1 MTQVNSKSQRPFPR
15 FIPSLHIGKRVI
27 ILAVFLS
34 TLVLD
39 LVSTADARPSVQSD
53 LVLRWNQAIND
64 SILATRATPPIS
76 SRAFAITHTCIFDAW
91 AAYSDTA
98 AGTQLG
104 TSLRQDK
111 AERTSANREKAISY
125 AAYRALS
132 DLFPSQKPTL
142 LDPLMESLGY
152 DSREISTD
160 VSTPSGIGNAAAQA
174 VLDLRHQDRS
184 NQLGDLHPGPY
195 SDYTG
200 YTPANRTGML
210 DNPDRWQPLIN
221 NGVAQSWQVPH
232 WGLVAPFALTSGAQL
247 RSYALARGPYAYP
260 SSSYWKQALDIIE
273 LSAHLG
279 DREKVIAEYW
289 ADGPATVTPPG
300 HWNAI
305 ARSISRRDKQS
316 LDQAVEMF
324 FVLGNALMDAGI
336 AAWDTKRYTDSVR
349 PVTVIRGLMGNR
361 KIVAWAGPGLG
372 TKVIDCKNFRSY
384 LPTPPFPS
392 YVSGHSAFSAA
403 AAEILKRFTG
413 SDAFGQSFTV
423 EPGSS
428 IIERGLTP
436 RVPVVL
442 VWATFSE
449 AADEAGMSRRYG
461 GIHFESDDVAG
472 RALGR
477 LAAEEVWNKS
487 ITYFRPNGF

>member
-1 MTQVNSKSQRPFPR
+1 VNSKSQRPFPH
-15 FIPSLHIGKRVI
+15 FVLSLRMGKSI
-27 ILAVFLS
+27 IVPAVFLS
-34 TLVLD
+34 TLVLN
-39 LVSTADARPSVQSD
+39 LVRTASAQRPVQGG

-64 SILATRATPPIS
+64 SVLATRATPPIA

-91 AAYSDTA
+91 AAYDETA
-98 AGTQLG
+98 NGTRLG
-104 TSLRQDK
+104 GSLRRERS
-111 AERTSANREKAISY
+111 ERTTANREKAISY

-152 DSREISTD
+152 DPRDASTD
-160 VSTPSGIGNAAAQA
+160 VHTPSGIGNVACQA
-174 VLDLRHQDRS
+174 VLDLRHQDGS
-184 NQLGDLHPGPY
+184 NQLGDLHPGAY

-210 DNPDRWQPLIN
+210 NDPDRWQPLVT
-221 NGVAQSWQVPH
+221 NGVPQSWQVPH
-232 WGLVAPFALTSGAQL
+232 WGLIVPFALTSGAQL
-247 RSYALARGPYAYP
+247 RSYALARRPHSYP
-260 SSSYWKQALDIIE
+260 SSSYWKQALDVIE
-273 LSAHLG
+273 LSAHLS

-305 ARSISRRDKQS
+305 AQSVSRRDKQS

-349 PVTVIRGLMGNR
+349 PINVIRGLMGNR

-372 TKVIDCKNFRSY
+372 TKVIDCKDFRSY
-384 LPTPPFPS
+384 LPTPPFPG

-413 SDAFGQSFTV
+413 SDDFGQSFTA

-428 IIERGLTP
+428 LIERGLTP
-436 RVPVVL
+436 TVPVVL
-442 VWATFSE
+442 FWATFTE

-461 GIHFESDDVAG
+461 GIHFESDDVVG
-472 RALGR
+472 RGLGR
-477 LAAEEVWNKS
+477 LAADEVWNKS
-487 ITYFRPNGF
+487 ITYIRPRGF